1 MIEAATAGDV
11 AAVAALELVA
21 LGSDAWSEAL
31 VEQGISGQLPT
42 VHYLVSRQ
50 DGLVIGYVVVSVAGD
65 VAELQRIAVDP
76 GHRLD
81 GVATRLLGEVVRL
94 ARADG
99 AERLLLEVREDNAAA
114 LAFYRAAGFAEL
126 ARRPRYYRDGA
137 TAVVLELPVTGPDVN
152 TWATS

>member
-31 VEQGISGQLPT
+31 VEQGISGEVPT

-76 GHRLD
+76 GHRRD

-94 ARADG
+94 ARAEG

-137 TAVVLELPVTGPDVN
+137 TAVVLELPVRGLT
-152 TWATS
+152 